1 MGKKLVKYS
10 VYFPYATHP
19 VSNRDRLIENEFMVT
34 KGEGLVGSNS

>member
-19 VSNRDRLIENEFMVT
+19 VSNRDRLIDRE
-34 KGEGLVGSNS
+34 